1 MRLSHGGDDGCFIL
15 CLALGTHDFLFL
27 ETLSSLTQLSLSC
40 SLDVAIIFWSHI
52 YLALNPSLSDL

>member
-15 CLALGTHDFLFL
+15 FGPRNSQFPFL

-40 SLDVAIIFWSHI
+40 SLDVAVIFWSRI